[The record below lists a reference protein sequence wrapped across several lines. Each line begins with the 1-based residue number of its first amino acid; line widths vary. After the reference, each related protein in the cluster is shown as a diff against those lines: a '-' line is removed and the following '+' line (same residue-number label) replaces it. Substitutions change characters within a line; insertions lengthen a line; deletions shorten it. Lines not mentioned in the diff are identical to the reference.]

1 VKATS
6 LGLKPGRH
14 RVHIGGY
21 RPSLVQGKDRVL
33 DKDQMDIER
42 LNQRCRAE
50 RWLCAGC
57 PDRLRHRCAPGRGNR
72 RAMTMGY
79 IAFTMIVAA
88 SGALIVW
95 FWHRSYTADRYA
107 RFGRASHS
115 RNGLRDD
122 PIPPV
127 KRALD
132 GLSEAEKKRLEFEG
146 NIDVWQRKFESRKA
160 AFNNNVDTLQGERY
174 TFVPGP
180 RRGNSA
186 ASSA

>member
-1 VKATS
+1 MKATS

-42 LNQRCRAE
+42 LNQRGRAE

-57 PDRLRHRCAPGRGNR
+57 PDRLRHRCVPGRGNR

-95 FWHRSYTADRYA
+95 FWHRSCTSDRYT
-107 RFGRASHS
+107 RFGRPSRS
-115 RNGLRDD
+115 RNGLPDD

-127 KRALD
+127 KRAVD

-146 NIDVWQRKFESRKA
+146 NIDVWQRRFQSRKA
-160 AFNNNVDTLQGERY
+160 AFNNVDTLQGERY

>member
-1 VKATS
+1 MKATS

-107 RFGRASHS
+107 RFGRASHL

-146 NIDVWQRKFESRKA
+146 NIDVWQRRFESRKA
-160 AFNNNVDTLQGERY
+160 AFNNVDTLQGERY

-180 RRGNSA
+180 RRDNSA

>member
-1 VKATS
+1 
-6 LGLKPGRH
+6 
-14 RVHIGGY
+14 
-21 RPSLVQGKDRVL
+21 
-33 DKDQMDIER
+33 
-42 LNQRCRAE
+42 
-50 RWLCAGC
+50 
-57 PDRLRHRCAPGRGNR
+57 
-72 RAMTMGY
+72 MGY

-107 RFGRASHS
+107 RFGRASHL

-160 AFNNNVDTLQGERY
+160 AFNNNVDTLEGERY

-180 RRGNSA
+180 RRDNSA

>member
-1 VKATS
+1 
-6 LGLKPGRH
+6 
-14 RVHIGGY
+14 
-21 RPSLVQGKDRVL
+21 
-33 DKDQMDIER
+33 
-42 LNQRCRAE
+42 
-50 RWLCAGC
+50 
-57 PDRLRHRCAPGRGNR
+57 
-72 RAMTMGY
+72 MGY

-107 RFGRASHS
+107 RFGRTSHS

-146 NIDVWQRKFESRKA
+146 NIDVWQRNFESRKA